1 VHHAV
6 PGEKAV
12 QGVVGRSSHPSAM
25 TSPGDSS
32 RCSSARFPIF
42 PQDLPFN
49 CGALNV
55 FHASPASSPHSS
67 RSKAARKLT
76 SMLLHVGRCHAGSRL
91 AIESASRVS
100 TPTPESTPG
109 EFLVTLVRSRPRQ
122 SLFTNSSVA
131 EPPPRQIFAA
141 APQPTVH
148 VLGRECRETGHMTT

>member
-1 VHHAV
+1 MHHAV

-12 QGVVGRSSHPSAM
+12 QGVVGRSSRPSAM

-42 PQDLPFN
+42 PQGLPFN
-49 CGALNV
+49 CGALSV
-55 FHASPASSPHSS
+55 FHASLASSPHSS

-76 SMLLHVGRCHAGSRL
+76 SMFLHVGRCHAPDLPLSPPRAFPHPRPSPHPVNSWSPSFDPARGSPC
-91 AIESASRVS
+91 SR
-100 TPTPESTPG
+100 TR
-109 EFLVTLVRSRPRQ
+109 RSRNRRR
-122 SLFTNSSVA
+122 A
-131 EPPPRQIFAA
+131 AA